1 MSGSD
6 TLRRDYG
13 LHVAVAGIL
22 WAFLFET
29 GGTALA
35 QTNVARVFK
44 IVYPKSQPP
53 DSVRMFSS
61 RTNLTSRRSILG
73 YLTKAPTGLTE
84 RDVVILQV
92 EPGVPGKSLVRF
104 RRELGR
110 VCNTTGAQLCDFHH
124 SDIGLDKPTAIRELS
139 VMHWKCPF
147 YEPRNLSKTAFY
159 LDEEFIGAG
168 ETGLKNLL
176 RRLADKKPRFLGMA
190 GSRYT
195 TATGYGEF
203 ETPFGPL
210 ERQVYD
216 CVRTNNIKHVHLNYD
231 LTILLQEVEGFYS
244 EEKPNRK

>member
-1 MSGSD
+1 MS
-6 TLRRDYG
+6 
-13 LHVAVAGIL
+13 AGIL
-22 WAFLFET
+22 CAFLFAT
-29 GGTALA
+29 GATALS

-61 RTNLTSRRSILG
+61 RTNLTSRESILR
-73 YLTKAPTGLTE
+73 YLTNAPKRLTE
-84 RDVVILQV
+84 RDVVVLQV
-92 EPGVPGKSLVRF
+92 EPGVPGKSLVLF

-110 VCNTTGAQLCDFHH
+110 VCNTTGAQLCYFHH
-124 SDIGLDKPTAIRELS
+124 TDIGLDKPNAIRELS

-147 YEPRNLSKTAFY
+147 YEPRNLSKTEFY
-159 LDEEFIGAG
+159 HDEEFIGTG
-168 ETGLKNLL
+168 ENGLTNVLQ
-176 RRLADKKPRFLGMA
+176 RLAAKRPRFLGMA

-216 CVRTNNIKHVHLNYD
+216 CVRTNNIKEVHLAYD
-231 LTILLQEVEGFYS
+231 LTVFLEEEKGFYS
-244 EEKPNRK
+244 PNRK